1 MPVDALAATL
11 RAVSFIALFQAA
23 GMAMFLALFSR
34 GLSTSAAALQRYGA
48 ISAVAAI
55 AAVLGHYALEVA
67 RMTGDLA
74 GIGDASLHGMVL
86 HSSTGVAVAWR
97 LLGLLLIV
105 LGLRGA
111 GAAAPALSVI
121 GATVVVAAFALT
133 GHTASHPERWVLSL
147 LLVTHLLIVAFWFGS
162 LVPLYVASSREAAPI
177 AGNVIG
183 SFSALAIWAVP
194 LLFIAGLIL
203 AGILLGGIAGLA
215 SPYGQMLLVK
225 LGGFAALMGLAALNK
240 WRFGPAVGRGDVR
253 AVASFRTSL
262 RAEYLLIAA
271 VLSVT
276 AVMTTF
282 FSPQ

>member
-1 MPVDALAATL
+1 MLVDSLAATL
-11 RAVSFIALFQAA
+11 RAVSFIAIFQAA
-23 GMAMFLALFSR
+23 GIVIFLALFSR
-34 GLSTSAAALQRYGA
+34 GLSTSAATLRRYGA
-48 ISAVAAI
+48 ISAVIAI
-55 AAVLGHYALEVA
+55 AAVLAHYALEVA

-86 HSSTGVAVAWR
+86 HSPTGVAVAWR

-111 GAAAPALSVI
+111 GAPAPALSVV
-121 GATVVVAAFALT
+121 GATLVIAAFALT

-147 LLVTHLLIVAFWFGS
+147 LLVTHLIIVAFWFGS
-162 LVPLYVASSREAAPI
+162 LVPLYVASSREPAAI
-177 AGNVIG
+177 AGNVIE
-183 SFSALAIWAVP
+183 SFSAIAIRAVP
-194 LLFIAGLIL
+194 LLLVAGLLL
-203 AGILLGGIAGLA
+203 AGVLLGGVAGLA
-215 SPYGQMLLVK
+215 LPYGQMLLVK
-225 LGGFAALMGLAALNK
+225 LGGFAVLMVLAALNK

-253 AVASFRTSL
+253 AIASFRNSL

-282 FSPQ
+282 FSPE